1 MFIFLFFSL
10 LCTQGYKQQKA
21 FIITQGP
28 MDTTTRDFWKMV
40 YDRKCGAIVMLSKLS
55 EVRYCVAYIHT
66 DTQGHT
72 GTHRQW
78 C

>member
-1 MFIFLFFSL
+1 MLLSLSFSL

-40 YDRKCGAIVMLSKLS
+40 YDRKCSAIVMLSKLS
-55 EVRYCVAYIHT
+55 EVSYCVACIHR
-66 DTQGHT
+66 DT
-72 GTHRQW
+72 
-78 C
+78 

>member
-1 MFIFLFFSL
+1 
-10 LCTQGYKQQKA
+10 
-21 FIITQGP
+21 

-55 EVRYCVAYIHT
+55 EVSYC
-66 DTQGHT
+66 DTQGHRHTGTQGHRHT
-72 GTHRQW
+72 GTHRHW